1 MNSFV
6 NDIARLFS
14 SSPQEIVTDSN
25 EDLDGLTAYY
35 SIKQFDRQPPHSLN
49 LEGLSERDILAIGLF
64 DGVDETAS
72 EQKIFRTDRLED
84 WGNFIQ
90 HFNNLDKDDPIK
102 MKISI
107 TKKVQ
112 KGTLSVYCPVLFTK
126 YLKSYNLKDFLSL
139 FNDIC
144 KNHNTI
150 CFEYQEGS
158 ISLIGS
164 SLAFVSK
171 GHVPVFRPKPIL
183 NIDVVTQG
191 KSLCCNDLI
200 FENLLPT
207 DFELSG
213 TDHNDNELLPLFKNA
228 ALLYSLC
235 FLFDF
240 ISIRDNELEFKLN
253 GYKTI
258 TGHISVDSVENS
270 KVDTDSWAKYLE
282 IFKWQYNSGNL
293 TDKSA
298 IARNII
304 SLNIVNETTLSL
316 REGAFDAI
324 SSNYRIYE
332 KENVKQYIEIRNNVS
347 NQLRDYQKYIITI
360 YDDFE
365 SAFKKLFFSFLT
377 FAFTT
382 AIIRVLAKNIE
393 DNVLVPDTIIILL
406 LGFCFVSF
414 IYYFYARWERNKKVK
429 LFDKQYNDTRKFYEE
444 LLSEKEMSELFTDER
459 NNDGTYRAFIEE
471 RTCYYDY
478 LWMGANLIF
487 FIVLLYIKYF
497 INGVS

>member
-1 MNSFV
+1 MNGFV
-6 NDIARLFS
+6 NNIARLFS
-14 SSPQEIVTDSN
+14 SSPQEIVTDSK
-25 EDLDGLTAYY
+25 EDLDELTAYY
-35 SIKQFDRQPPHSLN
+35 IIKQFDRQPPSDLN
-49 LEGLSERDILAIGLF
+49 LDGLSERDILVIGLF
-64 DGVDETAS
+64 DGVDETAN
-72 EQKIFRTDRLED
+72 EQKIFRTDRYED
-84 WGNFIQ
+84 WENFIQ
-90 HFNNLDKDDPIK
+90 YFKNMDKDDPVKI
-102 MKISI
+102 KISI
-107 TKKVQ
+107 AKRLQ
-112 KGTLSVYCPVLFTK
+112 KGTLSVYCPDIFAK
-126 YLKSYNLKDFLSL
+126 YLKDYNLKDFLSL

-144 KNHNTI
+144 GKYHNI
-150 CFEYQEGS
+150 CFEYQEGT
-158 ISLIGS
+158 ISLIGF

-171 GHVPVFRPKPIL
+171 GHVAVFRPKPIL
-183 NIDVVTQG
+183 NTDVITQG
-191 KSLCCNDLI
+191 KYLCCNDLI
-200 FENLLPT
+200 FDNLLPT

-213 TDHNDNELLPLFKNA
+213 TDSNDDELLPLFKNA

-240 ISIRDNELEFKLN
+240 ISIRGNKLEYKLN

-304 SLNIVNETTLSL
+304 SLNIVDETKLSL

-365 SAFKKLFFSFLT
+365 GSFKKLFFSFLT

-382 AIIRVLAKNIE
+382 AIIRVLAKNME
-393 DNVLVPDTIIILL
+393 DNVLVPDTIILLL
-406 LGFCFVSF
+406 LGFCLVSF
-414 IYYFYARWERNKKVK
+414 IYYFYARWERDKKVK
-429 LFDKQYNDTRKFYEE
+429 LFDKQ
-444 LLSEKEMSELFTDER
+444 
-459 NNDGTYRAFIEE
+459 
-471 RTCYYDY
+471 
-478 LWMGANLIF
+478 
-487 FIVLLYIKYF
+487 
-497 INGVS
+497 